1 MSDVDSPMLP
11 ANAPDNTNIQLVG
24 TANGDQLLMPS
35 ESELL
40 AIWIGNEV
48 ATLEPHASS
57 RSPVVA
63 PTATDPP
70 AGEDSENTTPT
81 FPADGYA
88 RLAQEIHKL
97 APGSTVGITSPKKQ
111 RLIRYRAVNRG
122 GSPKSQKYNYR
133 EHIIEVM
140 IELRTTQSA
149 PDVEAWKRILEMLLH
164 LGNDGM
170 SSEEEFGKTQGKIKC
185 IGYKVKI
192 CAWRAQE
199 VDDILVMVDS
209 MGEKLTMEF
218 DSRGP
223 RRRSRVRSDETSV
236 TGAPKGLPEC
246 LYDAGWIAR
255 ESKKSPLFYADLAV
269 SKEVFYLLAASADMV
284 E

>member
-11 ANAPDNTNIQLVG
+11 ANAPDNTNILVG
-24 TANGDQLLMPS
+24 TADGDQLLMPS

-40 AIWIGNEV
+40 AIWIGNEA

-63 PTATDPP
+63 PNATDPP

-81 FPADGYA
+81 LPGLNFPADGYV
-88 RLAQEIHKL
+88 RLAQEIHKF

-111 RLIRYRAVNRG
+111 RLIRYHAANRG
-122 GSPKSQKYNYR
+122 GSPKSQTILTKYK
-133 EHIIEVM
+133 EIQ
-140 IELRTTQSA
+140 LPA

-170 SSEEEFGKTQGKIKC
+170 SSEEEFGKTQGKTKC

-223 RRRSRVRSDETSV
+223 RRLPRERR
-236 TGAPKGLPEC
+236 LPEC

-255 ESKKSPLFYADLAV
+255 ESKKSPVFCADLAV
-269 SKEVFYLLAASADMV
+269 SKEAFYLLAASADMV

>member
-24 TANGDQLLMPS
+24 TADGDQLLMPS

-40 AIWIGNEV
+40 AIWIGNEA

-63 PTATDPP
+63 PNATDPP

-81 FPADGYA
+81 LPGLNFPADGYV
-88 RLAQEIHKL
+88 RLAQEIHKF

-111 RLIRYRAVNRG
+111 RLIRYHAVNRG
-122 GSPKSQKYNYR
+122 GSPKSQ
-133 EHIIEVM
+133 HIIEVM

-170 SSEEEFGKTQGKIKC
+170 SSEEEFGKTQGKTKC

-199 VDDILVMVDS
+199 WTIFS
-209 MGEKLTMEF
+209 
-218 DSRGP
+218 
-223 RRRSRVRSDETSV
+223 
-236 TGAPKGLPEC
+236 
-246 LYDAGWIAR
+246 
-255 ESKKSPLFYADLAV
+255 
-269 SKEVFYLLAASADMV
+269 
-284 E
+284 

>member
-11 ANAPDNTNIQLVG
+11 ANAPDNTNILVG

-40 AIWIGNEV
+40 AIWIGNEA
-48 ATLEPHASS
+48 ATLEPHASN

-70 AGEDSENTTPT
+70 AGEDSENTMPT
-81 FPADGYA
+81 LPGLSFPADGYA

-111 RLIRYRAVNRG
+111 RLIRYHAVNRG
-122 GSPKSQKYNYR
+122 DSPKSQKFNYR
-133 EHIIEVM
+133 EHIIKVM

-170 SSEEEFGKTQGKIKC
+170 SSEEEFGKTQRKTKC

-199 VDDILVMVDS
+199 VDNILVMV
-209 MGEKLTMEF
+209 L
-218 DSRGP
+218 
-223 RRRSRVRSDETSV
+223 
-236 TGAPKGLPEC
+236 
-246 LYDAGWIAR
+246 
-255 ESKKSPLFYADLAV
+255 
-269 SKEVFYLLAASADMV
+269 ASALV
-284 E
+284 